1 MPTEELQSDGTVTVT
16 GQATTPPAPDAPPAT
31 WEAIFTHPRIKEA
44 LKEAK
49 DAKAAL
55 AAQQAAQAKAEDDKL
70 AQQAEWQKLAEKR
83 EKEAAE
89 ALAQLSEERMA
100 RQRDTKRWT
109 VEKAAQQHDPAFV
122 PEAIPILLRMVEL
135 DELPDDDTL
144 PKAVQDA
151 VKAFA
156 KANPYMLQTTRSDP
170 GSPPGRKPAG
180 SPSDDKARKDFERMV
195 RTNLVR

>member
-1 MPTEELQSDGTVTVT
+1 M
-16 GQATTPPAPDAPPAT
+16 
-31 WEAIFTHPRIKEA
+31 
-44 LKEAK
+44 
-49 DAKAAL
+49 
-55 AAQQAAQAKAEDDKL
+55 
-70 AQQAEWQKLAEKR
+70 
-83 EKEAAE
+83 
-89 ALAQLSEERMA
+89 
-100 RQRDTKRWT
+100 
-109 VEKAAQQHDPAFV
+109 

>member
-1 MPTEELQSDGTVTVT
+1 MPTEEVKDDGSVTVT
-16 GQATTPPAPDAPPAT
+16 GQAQPVTAPDAPPAN
-31 WEAIFTHPRIKEA
+31 WEDVFKHPRIKEA
-44 LKEAK
+44 LQAAKE
-49 DAKAAL
+49 AKAAL
-55 AAQQAAQAKAEDDKL
+55 EAQKLAQAKAEDDKL

-89 ALAQLSEERMA
+89 ALAQLAAERQG
-100 RQRDTKRWT
+100 RQHDTKRRA
-109 VEKAAQQHDPAFV
+109 VEDAARQHDPAFV
-122 PEAIPILLRMVEL
+122 AEAIPVLLRMVEL

-151 VKAFA
+151 VKALA

-180 SPSDDKARKDFERMV
+180 ISKPTGTGRPMG
-195 RTNLVR
+195 L